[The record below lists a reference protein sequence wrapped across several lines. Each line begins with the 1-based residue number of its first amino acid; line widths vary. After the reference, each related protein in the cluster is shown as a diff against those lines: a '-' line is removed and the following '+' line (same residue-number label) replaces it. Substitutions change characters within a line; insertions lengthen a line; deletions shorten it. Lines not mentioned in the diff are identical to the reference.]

1 MIDIGRHL
9 LASTLSLFLRSI
21 PLSVAFISPGL
32 SSIQDFNSRQH
43 PRRRDPFYQNLSY
56 GEYSLGGVDM
66 LSEYFPSSEFNAY
79 IMMAFGIGNT
89 RRRND
94 GINDILYRYMM
105 RMRCYLDIMEVTA
118 LYFEIEIRESETRH
132 FFSAWPTGTVY

>member
-1 MIDIGRHL
+1 
-9 LASTLSLFLRSI
+9 
-21 PLSVAFISPGL
+21 
-32 SSIQDFNSRQH
+32 
-43 PRRRDPFYQNLSY
+43 
-56 GEYSLGGVDM
+56 M